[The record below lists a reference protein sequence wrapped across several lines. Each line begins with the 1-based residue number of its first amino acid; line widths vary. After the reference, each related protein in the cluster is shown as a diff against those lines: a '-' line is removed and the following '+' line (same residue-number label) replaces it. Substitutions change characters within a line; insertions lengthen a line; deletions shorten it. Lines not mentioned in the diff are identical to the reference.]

1 MRAKIRLDTLSDIRK
16 FVDITS
22 SENGKIVLIDGS
34 GMCVN
39 AKSLIGTMYTTEWSE
54 VWCESDKDIYQKIKE
69 FVIL

>member
-1 MRAKIRLDTLSDIRK
+1 MKVRIRLDTLSDIKK

-22 SENGKIVLIDGS
+22 SENGKVVLIDGS

-39 AKSLIGTMYTTEWSE
+39 AKSLIGAMYTTEWSE

-69 FVIL
+69 FVIV